1 MYTKMISKWLPIA
14 SFITAI
20 GFIFYKSIYQSPN
33 QLNDLIGFILLISL
47 LGAFFNSKSA
57 WVDITAPI
65 VITFLFFPPLF
76 WLWRSGQYDTTAIG
90 GLIPIQDMLQ
100 YYGDALLLQYG
111 YRLALF
117 SSNRPIFISFLS
129 FILKITHNNLQITLI
144 VLTICVIVAI
154 VFLAFEIKKTFGG
167 FTAMTVV
174 VTLYYCYKGY
184 GFIGKI
190 MTEQLGLPLGALAL
204 ALFLQG
210 LRKNKLSSLLL
221 GLLTLTIALNTRAGA
236 FFVIPAIIFWG
247 AFFYSKKGFS
257 FPYAL
262 AFTSAAIAGFLLN
275 FIIVK
280 WIGNPDGVPF
290 ENFGHTFY
298 GLVHEYRG
306 WPALLKD
313 HPNSRG
319 RDAWP
324 YIIETLSEHPEN
336 LPFGIMKAYLDY
348 FTPKTMFRFLYFP
361 REMQTLVS
369 FFLYG
374 FTILGIWKLFQLS
387 SVKSFFLCVLFGIFV
402 SIPFVPPIDDGIRAL
417 TVTIPF
423 SALILAI
430 PLSTEKT
437 DKEDQIERFGW
448 LQGYTLLYI
457 FFIFTGPFMVRYN
470 PEAIPLPTPID
481 CPKNTIPVAFWVRQ
495 GTFVRLVENGSKPYS
510 FVPDLQVRDFRES
523 IAKNPL
529 DFLNEISPIF
539 RRMEPKQTI
548 LAAHNLYGISEYS
561 KPFML
566 IVPTD
571 MVQIEQINNYCAY
584 HLVTDGYGPIDLFL
598 EYSLNPDDFLK
609 K

>member
-1 MYTKMISKWLPIA
+1 MKSTLKWIPIA
-14 SFITAI
+14 SILAAI
-20 GFIFYKSIYQSPN
+20 SFIFYKSVYQSPN
-33 QLNDLIGFILLISL
+33 QLNDFIGMILLISL
-47 LGAFFNSKSA
+47 LGAFFHLDA
-57 WVDITAPI
+57 RWVDIVAPF
-65 VITFLFFPPLF
+65 VIAFLFFPPLF
-76 WLWRSGQYDTTAIG
+76 WLWRSGQYDTTAIA

-129 FILKITHNNLQITLI
+129 FILKTTNNNLQITLI
-144 VLTICVIVAI
+144 VLTVFVVISV
-154 VFLAFEIKKTFGG
+154 VFLAREAKKTFGG
-167 FTAMTVV
+167 ITAMTVV
-174 VTLYYCYKGY
+174 VMIYYCYKGY

-190 MTEQLGLPLGALAL
+190 MTEQLGLPLGTLAL
-204 ALFLQG
+204 ALFLHG
-210 LRKNKLSSLLL
+210 LRKDKLASLLL
-221 GLLTLTIALNTRAGA
+221 GLLTLTVALNTRAGA

-257 FPYAL
+257 LPYAL
-262 AFTSAAIAGFLLN
+262 AFTATAVIGFLLN
-275 FIIVK
+275 FLIVK

-324 YIIETLSEHPEN
+324 YIIETLRAHPEN
-336 LPFGIMKAYLDY
+336 LLFGIMKAYLDY
-348 FTPKTMFRFLYFP
+348 LTPKTMFRFLYFP
-361 REMQTLVS
+361 REMQALVS
-369 FFLYG
+369 FFLYS
-374 FTILGIWKLFQLS
+374 FTIIGIWKLFRLPS
-387 SVKSFFLCVLFGIFV
+387 IKSFFLCVLFGIFV

-430 PLSTEKT
+430 PLSTERT
-437 DKEDQIERFGW
+437 DKDDQIERFGW

-457 FFIFTGPFMVRYN
+457 FFIFTGPFMVRFN

-481 CPKNTIPVAFWVRQ
+481 CPKNTIPVAFWVRR
-495 GTFVRLVENGSKPYS
+495 GSFVRLVENGSKSYS
-510 FVPDLQVRDFRES
+510 FVPDLRVRDFRES

-571 MVQIEQINNYCAY
+571 MVQIEQINRYCAY